1 MSHTA
6 NRWRLT
12 ALLLG
17 VLMVLPGCSKEQPTE
32 QERYK
37 KLQEGVKFR
46 TYKALSKRT
55 VGPLS
60 GEFNKNRPPDVPEV
74 DVQVLR
80 MLLGFTWATSDKGDL
95 AIAEGQLILEG
106 AGDPKVRGVGH
117 ILLAM
122 GMHDQG
128 LTNLA
133 KEETDK
139 GVKAFDAEG
148 GSQAKQFL
156 PVAYLVLGTN
166 AVKRGNFKAARSY
179 FGGFHTATGI
189 QWPHTLADIMVD
201 MESGNVQTGL
211 TKAKTLS
218 QDEQTPEELRTLLSQ
233 AIAKVEKDTGPV
245 ESKLFWPRLTSR
257 LLLDEMRRNKHLTG
271 LFQALDKAR
280 AAL

>member
-1 MSHTA
+1 MRQTA
-6 NRWRLT
+6 NRSLVT
-12 ALLLG
+12 TLVLAISLLL
-17 VLMVLPGCSKEQPTE
+17 PSCSKEQPPE

-55 VGPLS
+55 VGPLA
-60 GEFNKNRPPDVPEV
+60 GELNKNRPPDAPEV

-80 MLLGFTWATSDKGDL
+80 MLLGFTWATSDKGEL

-106 AGDPKVRGVGH
+106 AQDPKVRGVGH

-122 GMHDQG
+122 GMHERG
-128 LTNLA
+128 LTNMA

-148 GSQAKQFL
+148 DSQARQFL
-156 PVAYLVLGTN
+156 PVAQLVLGTN

-257 LLLDEMRRNKHLTG
+257 LLLDEMRRNKHLSG